1 MNKGTEIEKVIA
13 YLEKRKQEGYTHVA
27 ITTPDKMYDS
37 SIFMTNAV
45 GKMKVCCVYVHHA
58 LGV

>member
-27 ITTPDKMYDS
+27 ITTPDKM
-37 SIFMTNAV
+37 IQVFFMTNAV
-45 GKMKVCCVYVHHA
+45 GKMKVCCV
-58 LGV
+58 

>member
-27 ITTPDKMYDS
+27 ITTPDKKYDS

-45 GKMKVCCVYVHHA
+45 EKMKVCCV
-58 LGV
+58 